1 MKTDSNACTGLTDIF
16 TRVPYCTTDKAAFT
30 IALRKS

>member
-1 MKTDSNACTGLTDIF
+1 MKTDSNACTGLTNIV
-16 TRVPYCTTDKAAFT
+16 TRVPYCTTDEEAFT

>member
-1 MKTDSNACTGLTDIF
+1 MKTDSNACTGLTNII
-16 TRVPYCTTDKAAFT
+16 TRVPYFTSDEETFT